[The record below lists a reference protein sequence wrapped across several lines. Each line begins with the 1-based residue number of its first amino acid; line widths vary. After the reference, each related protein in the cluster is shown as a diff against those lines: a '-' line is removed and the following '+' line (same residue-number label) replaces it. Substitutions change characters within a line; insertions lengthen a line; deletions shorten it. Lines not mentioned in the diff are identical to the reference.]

1 MKALLDGDVMCYRA
15 AFACKDESASM
26 ARYTIDSIVTTALL
40 SCDFE
45 DKWYDSWQIYLTGSS
60 NFRNDIAKTA
70 PYKGNRKAPKPEH
83 LPVVRQHLL
92 KEWKAVLS
100 KDEEA
105 DDTVAIEAT
114 KLNHQCCIISIDKD
128 FMQVPCHIYN
138 FVKRTHVFIEP
149 FDGLKSFYK
158 QILTGDAVD
167 NIIGLH
173 GVGPVKASKLLE
185 ECTTERQMYEAC
197 IEAYEGNEDR
207 VIENGQLLWL
217 RRKEKELWTPPMS
230 E

>member
-1 MKALLDGDVMCYRA
+1 VKALIDGDPMCYRA
-15 AFACKDESASM
+15 AFACKDDSASM
-26 ARYTIDSIVTTALL
+26 ARYTIDSIITMALL
-40 SCDFE
+40 SCDTY
-45 DKWYDSWQIYLTGSS
+45 DRWYDSWQIYLTGPA
-60 NFRNDIAKTA
+60 NFRNTLAKTA
-70 PYKGNRKAPKPEH
+70 VYKGNRTQPKPKH

-100 KDEEA
+100 KGEEA
-105 DDTVAIEAT
+105 DDAIAIEAT

-128 FMQVPCHIYN
+128 FMQVPCHIFN
-138 FVKRTHVFIEP
+138 PVKREHYFIEP
-149 FDGLKSFYK
+149 FDGLRSFYK

-173 GVGPVKASKLLE
+173 GIGPVKAAKLLE

-197 IEAYEGNEDR
+197 IEAYEGNEER

-217 RRKEKELWTPPMS
+217 RRKEKELWTPPTV
-230 E
+230 